1 MITRT
6 GIAETQSPKFAGHE
20 TFSLRYGW
28 PKKAVDATT
37 ADPLVFTRDE
47 AVITLGVGKNMVRS
61 IRHWGLMTGI
71 LEEDAQQPNNRGRF
85 IRPSTLGTLL
95 FDGQGL
101 DPYLEEP
108 GTLWLLHW
116 NLASRPD
123 GPTTWYWAFN
133 HFSEAEFT
141 KERLIAALQDISQ
154 QADWTRVADNSLK
167 RDVDCFIRTYVPS
180 RATKTLVLE
189 DSLDSP
195 LAELEL
201 IQEIEGGRV
210 YAFARGEHPS
220 LPLAVF
226 AYALL
231 DYWQTSAA
239 HREAL
244 SFDEL
249 AFQPGSPGRVF
260 KLSENAVSGYL
271 ESLETFTDRALG
283 YDVTAGLRQV
293 YRRSKLD
300 PLDLLQHLSA
310 TRRKGPR

>member
-1 MITRT
+1 MIART
-6 GIAETQSPKFAGHE
+6 GIAKMPAPKFAGHE
-20 TFSLRYGW
+20 TFCLRYGW
-28 PKKAVDATT
+28 LKKAVDATA

-47 AVITLGVGKNMVRS
+47 AVIALGVGKNMVRA

-71 LEEDAQQPNNRGRF
+71 LEESPDQPNNRGRH
-85 IRPSTLGTLL
+85 IRPSTLGKLL
-95 FDGQGL
+95 FAADGV

-123 GPTTWYWAFN
+123 GPTTWHWAFN
-133 HFSEAEFT
+133 YFPESEFT
-141 KERLIAALQDISQ
+141 KERLGGWLQDLVD
-154 QADWTRVADNSLK
+154 QADWTRVADSSLK

-180 RATKTLVLE
+180 RASKTLVLE

-201 IQEIEGGRV
+201 MRDIEGDRM
-210 YAFARGEHPS
+210 YAFGRGEHPS

-226 AYALL
+226 VYALL
-231 DYWQTSAA
+231 EYWRTAAA

-260 KLSENAVSGYL
+260 KLTENAVSDYL
-271 ESLETFTDRALG
+271 ESLERFTGRAIG

-293 YRRSKLD
+293 YRRKPLQ
-300 PLDLLQHLSA
+300 PLDLLHQLSA
-310 TRRKGPR
+310 TRRKGSR

>member
-6 GIAETQSPKFAGHE
+6 GIPETQSPKFAGHE
-20 TFSLRYGW
+20 PFSLRYGW
-28 PKKAVDATT
+28 PKKAVDATA

-47 AVITLGVGKNMVRS
+47 AVIALGVGKNMVRS

-71 LEEDAQQPNNRGRF
+71 LEETPEQANNRGRH
-85 IRPSTLGTLL
+85 IRPSALGTLL
-95 FDGQGL
+95 FEAKGL

-116 NLASRPD
+116 NLASRSD

-133 HFSEAEFT
+133 HFPEAEFT
-141 KERLIAALQDISQ
+141 KERLIASLQDISQ
-154 QADWTRVADNSLK
+154 QADWTRVAENSLK

-180 RATKTLVLE
+180 RASKTLVLE

-210 YAFARGEHPS
+210 YAFNRGEHSS

-226 AYALL
+226 AYALV
-231 DYWQTSAA
+231 DYWQTSAP

-260 KLSENAVSGYL
+260 KLSENAVSDYL

-293 YRRSKLD
+293 YRRSQLD
-300 PLDLLQHLSA
+300 PLELLQRLPA
-310 TRRKGPR
+310 ARRKA